1 MCVDC
6 GLGQSFF
13 HPADIKPNENS
24 VNRSGGKKAVQKCFL
39 SSGGNKAPLWE
50 RDLKCEWLGLEA
62 TDVFVELI
70 RPQTPRQTNH

>member
-1 MCVDC
+1 M
-6 GLGQSFF
+6 
-13 HPADIKPNENS
+13 
-24 VNRSGGKKAVQKCFL
+24 FL